1 MFAWLERYQ
10 VLVLGVAAL
19 VLVAGLVV
27 REVDSSGPAPLVF
40 RDDSGLPPGAP
51 IHVHVAGAV
60 LAPGVYELRA
70 GDRVADAL
78 AVAGGPSDAA
88 ELDKLNLARRL
99 RDEEQVLVPG
109 RPTGNRGLFLEAGA
123 KLDLNTADEKQLG
136 LLPGIGDTYARR
148 IVDSRKVDGPFK
160 SAQELVDRRVLP
172 RATFDA
178 IRDFVTVSAR

>member
-10 VLVLGVAAL
+10 ILVLGVAAL

-40 RDDSGLPPGAP
+40 RDDSGLPPGSP

-60 LAPGVYELRA
+60 LAPGAYELRA
-70 GDRVADAL
+70 GDRVVDAL
-78 AVAGGPSDAA
+78 AIAGGPADSA

-109 RPTGNRGLFLEAGA
+109 RPSTRPLLLEPGA
-123 KLDLNTADEKQLG
+123 KIDLNTADEKLLG

-172 RATFDA
+172 RATLDA
-178 IRDFVTVSAR
+178 IREFITVGAR